1 MLIVPVR
8 FQACFIFSRET
19 GCAGDF
25 CLPPSYDQAV
35 PPDVPTHVTIAPHLL
50 EVFNRQRKLNPVITF
65 TRKNLINLKMP
76 KVFAVHD
83 ADFSLELDLKIR
95 YEHNQDQVLKKM
107 STSSNSVNQDEL
119 DRPQGC
125 GWEAEL

>member
-1 MLIVPVR
+1 
-8 FQACFIFSRET
+8 
-19 GCAGDF
+19 
-25 CLPPSYDQAV
+25 
-35 PPDVPTHVTIAPHLL
+35 
-50 EVFNRQRKLNPVITF
+50 
-65 TRKNLINLKMP
+65 MP

-95 YEHNQDQVLKKM
+95 YEHVQHNQDQVLKKM

-125 GWEAEL
+125 RWEAEL

>member
-1 MLIVPVR
+1 
-8 FQACFIFSRET
+8 
-19 GCAGDF
+19 
-25 CLPPSYDQAV
+25 
-35 PPDVPTHVTIAPHLL
+35 
-50 EVFNRQRKLNPVITF
+50 
-65 TRKNLINLKMP
+65 MP

-107 STSSNSVNQDEL
+107 STSSDSVNQDEL